1 MLDIK
6 NLIPS
11 CTEDERLA
19 ALGGPPEAEAALRLA
34 IERFYFG
41 YRTFTAL
48 PDHIL
53 AERGLGRVH
62 HRILYFVGRRPSIS
76 INELLSTLKVSKQA
90 INTPLRQLVEMQLV
104 SMQVAGH
111 DRRVRQLRLTEV
123 GIALEA
129 RLTGLQMQLLQSA
142 FAQAGPGA
150 EQGWHQVMACLS

>member
-1 MLDIK
+1 MIS
-6 NLIPS
+6 S
-11 CTEDERLA
+11 CTEDSQA
-19 ALGGPPEAEAALRLA
+19 APGNSSREAEAVLRLA
-34 IERFYFG
+34 IELFYFG

-76 INELLSTLKVSKQA
+76 VNELLATLKVSKQA

-104 SMQVAGH
+104 LMQVAGH
-111 DRRVRQLRLTEV
+111 DRRVRQLRLTEA

-129 RLTGLQMQLLQSA
+129 QLTGLQMQLLQSA

-150 EQGWHQVMACLS
+150 EQGWHQVMAGLS